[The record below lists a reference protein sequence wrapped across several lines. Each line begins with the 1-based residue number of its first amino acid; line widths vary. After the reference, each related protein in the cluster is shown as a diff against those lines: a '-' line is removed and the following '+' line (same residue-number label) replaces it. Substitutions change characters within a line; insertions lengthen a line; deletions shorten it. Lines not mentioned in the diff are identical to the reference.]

1 MSKLDEQDRVTLVV
15 DVHGLAAGTHGTV
28 KGIDPHGDTVVVA
41 FVDDDRRPLGIER
54 VREELLRRGVPSHA
68 DYEASRERIRRDYA
82 RVPAGTPVRLHKRT
96 SNRFRTRRRGATT
109 SLDASGLNQVLDVDS
124 AARTA
129 DVGGMTTYEDL
140 VDATLMYGLV
150 PLVVPQ
156 LKTITL
162 GGAVTG
168 LGIESSSFRNGLPHE
183 SVLEIEVLTGDGRVV
198 VARRDNEHSALFR
211 GFPNSYGTLGY
222 ALRLTIE
229 LEPVRRFVRL
239 RHVRFDDR
247 AACFAAI
254 EEACA
259 HRAFAGERVDFL
271 DGTVFGP
278 GELYLTLGDY
288 RDDAPVPS
296 DYTGMDIYYR
306 SIQRRREDHLTVR
319 DYLWRWD
326 TDWFWCSRAFGVQ
339 DQRVRR
345 LVPKRWLRSDS
356 YWRLVELE
364 RRLGPVR
371 RLYRA
376 AGRGDW
382 EDVVQD
388 VEVPIDRAA
397 EFFDFMLAEVPILP
411 FWLCPLRLRDPA
423 SRWDLYALD
432 PGTTYVNFGFWSTVP
447 RPAGRRDGEV
457 NRRIEREVTRL
468 GGRKSLYSTSYYD
481 RDEFWRLYDGSAY
494 AQLKDAYDG
503 EHRLLDLFEKCVQRA

>member
-1 MSKLDEQDRVTLVV
+1 V
-15 DVHGLAAGTHGTV
+15 AGT
-28 KGIDPHGDTVVVA
+28 A
-41 FVDDDRRPLGIER
+41 Q
-54 VREELLRRGVPSHA
+54 SQ
-68 DYEASRERIRRDYA
+68 YEASKARVRRDYA
-82 RVPAGTPVRLHKRT
+82 CAAPGTPVRLSKPT
-96 SNRFRTRRRGATT
+96 SNLFRSRRRGAT
-109 SLDASGLNQVLDVDS
+109 AALDVAGLDS
-124 AARTA
+124 VLRVDPIERTA

-140 VDATLMYGLV
+140 VDATLEHGLV

-183 SVLEIEVLTGDGRVV
+183 SVLELEVLTGDGRVV
-198 VARRDNEHSALFR
+198 VARADNEHAALFR

-229 LEPVRRFVRL
+229 LEPVKRFVRL
-239 RHVRFDDR
+239 RHVPFGER
-247 AACFAAI
+247 AACFAAM
-254 EEACA
+254 EEACEA
-259 HRAFAGERVDFL
+259 GAYAGEAVDFV

-278 GELYLTLGDY
+278 GESYLTLGRY
-288 RDDAPVPS
+288 CDDAPAAS
-296 DYTGMDIYYR
+296 DYTGMEIYYR
-306 SIQRRREDHLTVR
+306 SLQRRREDHLTVR

-339 DQRVRR
+339 DRRVRR

-371 RLYRA
+371 RLYRL

-388 VEVPIDRAA
+388 VEVPIARAA
-397 EFFDFMLAEVPILP
+397 EFFDFLVAEVPILP
-411 FWLCPLRLRDPA
+411 FWLCPLRRRDPG
-423 SRWDLYALD
+423 SQWDLYGLE

-447 RPAGRRDGEV
+447 RPRGRPEGAV
-457 NRRIEREVTRL
+457 NRRIEQVVTEL
-468 GGRKSLYSTSYYD
+468 GGRKSLYSTSYYAP
-481 RDEFWRLYDGSAY
+481 DEFWALYNGEAY
-494 AQLKDAYDG
+494 AELKDRYDSG
-503 EHRLLDLFEKCVQRA
+503 GRLLDLFEKCVQRA